1 MSNLL
6 LRCNPFWSSPFGSP
20 SSRESTEEQ
29 EREASPRGYRP
40 PSHLRFLLS
49 SLCSDDLRDCPT
61 TLLHLIQ
68 EHCLSGHLFMTK
80 HDRSFASTEVTKAT
94 AENLYEL
101 GLLNRPDFRSSSST
115 KSSKTAQCKT
125 FLNKDFDSCALDS
138 RLFRHGPRSHTDT
151 WFYMSQTITTREP
164 GLTATLLARAL
175 H

>member
-1 MSNLL
+1 
-6 LRCNPFWSSPFGSP
+6 
-20 SSRESTEEQ
+20 
-29 EREASPRGYRP
+29 
-40 PSHLRFLLS
+40 
-49 SLCSDDLRDCPT
+49 
-61 TLLHLIQ
+61 
-68 EHCLSGHLFMTK
+68 MTK

-101 GLLNRPDFRSSSST
+101 GLLNRPDFRYSSST